1 MHYTQVID
9 DAFDTSVG
17 ANGLSRAS
25 LDRELAKL
33 GPALDKLRAWKA
45 DGTLPLLGLPERR
58 DDLAA
63 LRPHAERFA
72 KFEHVVVMGMGGSS
86 LSGKAL
92 VALKDQGF
100 GPLKGR
106 PKLWFMD
113 NVDPAT
119 YAELLERLP
128 LDRTGFIAISKS
140 GGTPETLVQLF
151 AVLEG
156 MEPKLGKAGLGSHVI
171 AITEATDNPL
181 RRLASRLGCTILDHD
196 PKVGGRY
203 SALSLVGMLPAM
215 IAGLDCAAV
224 REGAASVLDPALAAN
239 DPTSV
244 APAIGAALSVGLAR
258 ERGLNITVLMPY
270 VDRLNT
276 FAFWYRQIWAESL
289 GKKGKGTTPAVA
301 LGTVDQHSQ
310 VQLYLGG
317 PVDKLFT
324 LLIQDTAG
332 QGALLSAAALGG
344 DSALGYLT
352 GHTMGDLLLAEA
364 DATAATLVKAGR
376 PTRILR
382 VARIDERTMGALMMH
397 YILETIFAAE
407 LWGIDAFD
415 QPAVEEGKVLT
426 RQYLAARISSTARR
440 T

>member
-1 MHYTQVID
+1 MHYTHIID
-9 DAFDTSVG
+9 DALDTSVG
-17 ANGLSRAS
+17 AKGLPRAV
-25 LDRELAKL
+25 LDQDLARL
-33 GPALDKLRAWKA
+33 RPALDRLRAWKA
-45 DGTLPLLGLPERR
+45 DGTLPLLSLPERR

-63 LRPHAERFA
+63 LKPHADRFA
-72 KFEHVVVMGMGGSS
+72 RFEHVVVMGSGGSS
-86 LSGKAL
+86 LSGKTL

-100 GPLKGR
+100 GPPAGR
-106 PKLWFMD
+106 PKMWFMD

-119 YAELLERLP
+119 FAELTERLP
-128 LDRTGFIAISKS
+128 LDRTGFIPISKS
-140 GGTPETLVQLF
+140 GGTPETLTAFLT
-151 AVLEG
+151 VLAALES
-156 MEPKLGKAGLGSHVI
+156 KVGKAALATNVL
-171 AITEATDNPL
+171 AISEAADNPL
-181 RRLASRLGCTILDHD
+181 RRLMGRLGGTVLDHD

-224 REGAASVLDPALAAN
+224 REGAASVLDPALVAN
-239 DPTSV
+239 DPTNL

-276 FAFWYRQIWAESL
+276 FAYWYRQIWAESL
-289 GKKGKGTTPAVA
+289 GKEGHGTTPAVA

-317 PVDKLFT
+317 PADKLFT
-324 LLIQDTAG
+324 MLIQDTAG

-344 DSALGYLT
+344 DNALSYLT

-364 DATAATLVKAGR
+364 DATAATLVKSGR
-376 PTRILR
+376 PTRVMR
-382 VARIDERTMGALMMH
+382 VARVDEKVMGALMMH
-397 YILETIFAAE
+397 YILETIFAAH

-415 QPAVEEGKVLT
+415 QPAVEDAKVLT
-426 RQYLAARISSTARR
+426 RQYLSQRRR

>member
-9 DAFDTSVG
+9 DALDTSVG
-17 ANGLSRAS
+17 AKGLSRAS
-25 LDRELAKL
+25 LDRELVKL
-33 GPALDKLRAWKA
+33 RPALDRLRAWRA
-45 DGTLPLLGLPERR
+45 DGTLPLLDLPARR

-63 LRPHAERFA
+63 LRPHADRFA

-100 GPLKGR
+100 GPIKGR

-119 YAELLERLP
+119 YAELLGRLP

-156 MEPKLGKAGLGSHVI
+156 MEAKLGGSSLGAHVI

-239 DPTSV
+239 DPTNL

-289 GKKGKGTTPAVA
+289 GKEGHGTTPAVA

-317 PVDKLFT
+317 PADKLFT

-344 DSALGYLT
+344 DNALSYLT

-364 DATAATLVKAGR
+364 DATAATLVKSGR
-376 PTRILR
+376 PTRIMR
-382 VARIDERTMGALMMH
+382 VARIDEKVMGALMMH
-397 YILETIFAAE
+397 YILETIFAAH

-415 QPAVEEGKVLT
+415 QPAVEDAKVLT
-426 RQYLAARISSTARR
+426 RQYLSQRRR